1 MTGSL
6 FRSAIGRW
14 GGARRGVVFG
24 GTLVLVNAAQAVG
37 ALAGARL
44 YALRPDGP
52 LLLGAGLYALAGIA
66 VGLWRGRGP
75 LPGYPPMTGP

>member
-37 ALAGARL
+37 PLAGARL

-66 VGLWRGRGP
+66 VGLWRGRGVP
-75 LPGYPPMTGP
+75 AAGGTLR